1 MPKNRLLLICLLF
14 LFAGLSTVFLS
25 PFFISGSLRLW
36 LRGQAHRQ
44 GLSVELGKIDAPFLR
59 PVTIERIHITNPHG
73 SKLDA
78 ELSVDHAIVDF
89 AFARILTGAR
99 GGAIR
104 SLSIEA
110 VRAEV
115 HRTFPEQATASRLD
129 WSTWQKLLPE
139 NFNFHHLDLRIENG
153 STIVLL
159 RNASLSGSEIE
170 AGRFSA
176 GELTIGSPWFRQTF
190 AGLRGATKWQDNRL
204 TIGGVTLTRGLDL
217 QSMTTDFSRLAKRRS
232 DVQFDLDA
240 FGGKI
245 RASLSNE
252 WRPQNSTWNIAGA
265 ATGISLAQTS
275 EAIGFT
281 DRLGGSV
288 RACNFTFRGDPR
300 GATEATASIWA
311 EIIGLSWRDRS
322 ADVIMLGAV
331 LYNRQIQLEELFV
344 KQHKNELTMSGEGSL
359 PSKSADWLS
368 PDFRGDIS
376 GSITE
381 LGQFARLFGAEPGDF
396 AGAIAING
404 TMNTRDRKIGG
415 HLTATG
421 NSLSIFKTQIDNLT
435 IKLSLKPTEF
445 ELEQLEINRKKDF
458 LRTHGKI
465 ELGHDHNYSGSLN
478 AAVSNLSEYLSIFR
492 GPEGTPSKPISAE
505 TQITVDSGSWDAH
518 GILNMADS
526 RSLNIAAKFALKFGQ
541 DWKASPLEMT
551 VDFPAIFLANAPQFF
566 HPEIFKDGILSG
578 KVVLS
583 ETLQHP
589 RIAGDVQLLS
599 AQLQN
604 APIDLMQASARLTF
618 NGDRAAIDFFNAG
631 TKDIDLSFRG
641 EIDFRDSNDLVAK
654 IFPSTPVFDLMNAP
668 IQCASE
674 IKLAPV
680 GITLAPMI
688 DELDLHGGFF
698 GRGWTIGLG
707 EAGETQTPAA
717 AARTTREFPLCFSG
731 GSAEKTLTLGLHPR
745 AKPEAAR
752 PKKRAKRR

>member
-1 MPKNRLLLICLLF
+1 MPKNRLLLIGLLII
-14 LFAGLSTVFLS
+14 LIGLATVFLS
-25 PFFISGSLRLW
+25 PFFVSGGLRFW
-36 LRGQAHRQ
+36 LRWQAHRQ
-44 GLSVELGKIDAPFLR
+44 GLSIDLGKIDAPFLR
-59 PVTIERIHITNPHG
+59 PITIEHLHIANPHG
-73 SKLDA
+73 SKLEAD
-78 ELSVDHAIVDF
+78 LSIERATVDLNLAK
-89 AFARILTGAR
+89 ILTGA
-99 GGAIR
+99 GGRAVR
-104 SLSIEA
+104 ALSIET
-110 VRAEV
+110 VRAEM
-115 HRTFPEQATASRLD
+115 HRTFSGQAKASRVG
-129 WSTWQKLLPE
+129 WSTWQELLPE

-190 AGLRGATKWQDNRL
+190 ATLRGATKWQDNRL

-217 QSMTTDFSRLAKRRS
+217 QSMATDFSRLAKRRT

-300 GATEATASIWA
+300 GATEATASIWT
-311 EIIGLSWRDRS
+311 EIIGLSWRDRA
-322 ADVIMLGAV
+322 ADVIMLGAA
-331 LYNRQIQLEELFV
+331 LYNRQIQLQQLYV
-344 KQHKNELTMSGEGSL
+344 KQHKNQLTMSGEGSL

-376 GSITE
+376 GSVTE

-396 AGAIAING
+396 AGAITING

-415 HLTATG
+415 HLIATG

-435 IKLSLKPTEF
+435 IKLSLKPNEF
-445 ELEQLEINRKKDF
+445 ELEQLEITRKKDF
-458 LRTHGKI
+458 LRTQGKVD
-465 ELGHDHNYSGSLN
+465 LDQNHNYSGSFK

-492 GPEGTPSKPISAE
+492 GPEETPSKPVAAE
-505 TQITVDSGSWDAH
+505 TQITVDSASWDAH
-518 GILNMADS
+518 AILNMADS
-526 RSLNIAAKFALKFGQ
+526 RPLNVAAKFALKFGQ
-541 DWKASPLEMT
+541 DWKASPLDVT
-551 VDFPAIFLANAPQFF
+551 IDFPAIFLANAPQLF

-578 KVVLS
+578 KIVLS
-583 ETLQHP
+583 DTLQHP
-589 RIAGDVQLLS
+589 HLVGDVQLLS
-599 AQLQN
+599 ARLQN
-604 APIDLMQASARLTF
+604 APIDLTQASARLTF
-618 NGDRAAIDFFNAG
+618 NGARATVDFFNAG
-631 TKDIDLSFRG
+631 TRDVDLSFRG
-641 EIDFRDSNDLVAK
+641 EIDFRDSNDVVAK

-680 GITLAPMI
+680 AITLAPMI
-688 DELDLHGGFF
+688 DELDFHGGFF

-717 AARTTREFPLCFSG
+717 VARTTRQFPLCLSG

-745 AKPEAAR
+745 AKPEAPR

>member
-1 MPKNRLLLICLLF
+1 MPKNRLLLTGLLF
-14 LFAGLSTVFLS
+14 LLAGLSTVVLS
-25 PFFISGSLRLW
+25 PFFVSGGLRLW
-36 LRGQAHRQ
+36 LRWQAHRQ
-44 GLSVELGKIDAPFLR
+44 GLSVELGKIGAPFLR
-59 PVTIERIHITNPHG
+59 PVTIERIHITNPRG

-78 ELSVDHAIVDF
+78 DLSVDRAIVDF
-89 AFARILTGAR
+89 NLARILTGA
-99 GGAIR
+99 GGRAVR

-110 VRAEV
+110 VRAEM
-115 HRTFPEQATASRLD
+115 HRTFPGQATASRVD
-129 WSTWQKLLPE
+129 WSTWQKLLPQ

-153 STIVLL
+153 STIILL

-217 QSMTTDFSRLAKRRS
+217 QSMTADFSRLAKRRS

-240 FGGKI
+240 FGGKL

-322 ADVIMLGAV
+322 ADVIMLGAA
-331 LYNRQIQLEELFV
+331 LYNRQIQLQQLYV
-344 KQHKNELTMSGEGSL
+344 KQHKNQLTMSGEGSL

-435 IKLSLKPTEF
+435 IKLNLKPNEF

-465 ELGHDHNYSGSLN
+465 ELGHDHNYSGSLK

-492 GPEGTPSKPISAE
+492 GPEGTPSKPIAAE

-518 GILNMADS
+518 GILNIADS
-526 RSLNIAAKFALKFGQ
+526 RPLNVAA
-541 DWKASPLEMT
+541 
-551 VDFPAIFLANAPQFF
+551 
-566 HPEIFKDGILSG
+566 
-578 KVVLS
+578 
-583 ETLQHP
+583 
-589 RIAGDVQLLS
+589 
-599 AQLQN
+599 
-604 APIDLMQASARLTF
+604 
-618 NGDRAAIDFFNAG
+618 
-631 TKDIDLSFRG
+631 
-641 EIDFRDSNDLVAK
+641 
-654 IFPSTPVFDLMNAP
+654 
-668 IQCASE
+668 
-674 IKLAPV
+674 
-680 GITLAPMI
+680 
-688 DELDLHGGFF
+688 
-698 GRGWTIGLG
+698 
-707 EAGETQTPAA
+707 
-717 AARTTREFPLCFSG
+717 
-731 GSAEKTLTLGLHPR
+731 
-745 AKPEAAR
+745 
-752 PKKRAKRR
+752 

>member
-1 MPKNRLLLICLLF
+1 MPKNRLLLVGLLIILMGF
-14 LFAGLSTVFLS
+14 
-25 PFFISGSLRLW
+25 
-36 LRGQAHRQ
+36 
-44 GLSVELGKIDAPFLR
+44 
-59 PVTIERIHITNPHG
+59 PHG

-78 ELSVDHAIVDF
+78 DLNVDRATVDLNL
-89 AFARILTGAR
+89 AKILTGAR
-99 GGAIR
+99 GPGVR
-104 SLSIEA
+104 SLSVET
-110 VRAEV
+110 VRAEM
-115 HRTFPEQATASRLD
+115 HRTFSGQATASRVD
-129 WSTWQKLLPE
+129 WSAWQKLLPQ
-139 NFNFHHLDLRIENG
+139 NFNFHRLDLRIENG

-190 AGLRGATKWQDNRL
+190 AALRGATKWQDDRL

-217 QSMTTDFSRLAKRRS
+217 QSMTTDFSRLAKRRC

-245 RASLSNE
+245 RASVSNE

-300 GATEATASIWA
+300 DATQATASIWT
-311 EIIGLSWRDRS
+311 EIIGLSWRDRA
-322 ADVIMLGAV
+322 ADVIMLGAA
-331 LYNRQIQLEELFV
+331 LYNRQIQLQQLYV
-344 KQHKNELTMSGEGSL
+344 KQHKNQLTMSGEGSL

-381 LGQFARLFGAEPGDF
+381 LGEFARLFGAEPGDF

-415 HLTATG
+415 HLAATG
-421 NSLSIFKTQIDNLT
+421 NSLSIFKTQINNL
-435 IKLSLKPTEF
+435 IVKLELKANEF
-445 ELEQLEINRKKDF
+445 ELEQLEITRKKDF
-458 LRTHGKI
+458 LRAQGKI
-465 ELGHDHNYSGSLN
+465 DLGQGHNYSGSLN
-478 AAVSNLSEYLSIFR
+478 AAVTNLSEYLSIFR
-492 GPEGTPSKPISAE
+492 GPEGTPSKPMAAE

-518 GILNMADS
+518 GILNIADS
-526 RSLNIAAKFALKFGQ
+526 RPFNITAKFALKFGQ

-551 VDFPAIFLANAPQFF
+551 IDFPAIFLANAPQFF

-578 KVVLS
+578 KIVLS
-583 ETLQHP
+583 DTLQRPHL
-589 RIAGDVQLLS
+589 AGDLQLLS

-604 APIDLMQASARLTF
+604 APFDLTQASARLSF
-618 NGDRAAIDFFNAG
+618 NGTRATVDFFNAG
-631 TKDIDLSFRG
+631 TKDVDLSFRG
-641 EIDFRDSNDLVAK
+641 EIDFRDSNDLLAK
-654 IFPSTPVFDLMNAP
+654 IFPSTPVFDLMNAS
-668 IQCASE
+668 IDCASQ

-688 DELDLHGGFF
+688 DELDVHGGFF
-698 GRGWTIGLG
+698 GRDWTIGLG

-717 AARTTREFPLCFSG
+717 VARKTRQFPLCLSAG
-731 GSAEKTLTLGLHPR
+731 GAEKTLTLGLHPR
-745 AKPEAAR
+745 AKPEAPP